1 MRVTLFY
8 FDVEAEGE
16 DPGQDRLITVQYQPL
31 GDDLRPIGALTVLAE
46 WEWGEKEM
54 VRAALQRGVLDP
66 TWDFVPVGNRLRFD
80 LTFLIERAQRH
91 GIRESS
97 AADLRRFWF
106 DKPMLDVGPVLVL
119 MNAGRFEGSSIENF
133 TAKPPSAQAPML
145 YRQGKY
151 RELLEYVEK
160 ERDATLALLA
170 ELRSL
175 LTAFGE
181 RKRKAQVSGGGGASV
196 S

>member
-1 MRVTLFY
+1 MTLFY

-91 GIRESS
+91 GVRESS

-181 RKRKAQVSGGGGASV
+181 RKRKAQVSGGGAASA

>member
-1 MRVTLFY
+1 MTLFY
-8 FDVEAEGE
+8 FDVETEGE
-16 DPGQDRLITVQYQPL
+16 DPQQDRLLTIQYQPL
-31 GDDLRPIGALTVLAE
+31 GDDLRPVGSLTVLAE

-54 VRAALQRGVLDP
+54 VRVVLPKGVLDP

-80 LTFLIERAQRH
+80 LTFLMERAQRH
-91 GIRESS
+91 GLRESS
-97 AADLRRFWF
+97 TADVRRFWF
-106 DKPMLDVGPVLVL
+106 DKPMLDVGHVLVL

-133 TAKPPSAQAPML
+133 TAKPPSAEAPRL

-151 RELLEYVEK
+151 QELLAYVER
-160 ERDATLALLA
+160 ERDETLALLA

-181 RKRKAQVSGGGGASV
+181 RKRKA
-196 S
+196 

>member
-1 MRVTLFY
+1 VTLFY

-91 GIRESS
+91 GVRESS

-181 RKRKAQVSGGGGASV
+181 RKRKAQVSGGGAASA